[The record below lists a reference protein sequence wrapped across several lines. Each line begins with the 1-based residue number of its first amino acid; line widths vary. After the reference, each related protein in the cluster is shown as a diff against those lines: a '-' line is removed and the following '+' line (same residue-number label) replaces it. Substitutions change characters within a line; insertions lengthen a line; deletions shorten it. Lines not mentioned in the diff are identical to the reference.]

1 MDVFYKVGV
10 IVGIFFLYTF
20 LTYGFGCLMTLG
32 EDDDFKSAVCAWA
45 VGMVAFIILAI
56 FTLTKFNLWGSV

>member
-1 MDVFYKVGV
+1 MEVFYKAGV
-10 IVGIFFLYTF
+10 TIGICFLYMF
-20 LTYGFGCLMTLG
+20 LTWGLAGLMTFG
-32 EDDDFKSAVCAWA
+32 DEDDFKSAVVAWL

>member
-10 IVGIFFLYTF
+10 TIGICFLYIF
-20 LTYGFGCLMTLG
+20 LTCGFGCLMTLG
-32 EDDDFKSAVCAWA
+32 EDDDFKSAVLAWS

-56 FTLTKFNLWGSV
+56 FTLTKFGLMGGA